1 MQTRCCRVDAGNG
14 YGVVATK
21 LKKGSSCLCMGCASG
36 GERAAGSA
44 LRKDGGLDRLPFL
57 WRQKEKIQNSLHGKG
72 AQACHC
78 GLLLRHGPC
87 NTVGA
92 VTALELD
99 WGQAGLQ
106 GELQSHSRCA
116 NPLLLSLSRQCQRW
130 DSTSTSVHCCPHSRA
145 CAVSGLR
152 SFLILVI
159 WSCSQRSSVASL
171 GTFPFSSKA
180 GGQLGNV
187 SR

>member
-1 MQTRCCRVDAGNG
+1 
-14 YGVVATK
+14 VVATK
-21 LKKGSSCLCMGCASG
+21 LKKEVPACAWVVPLV
-36 GERAAGSA
+36 A
-44 LRKDGGLDRLPFL
+44 GGLLVQRCAKMMGLVGYL
-57 WRQKEKIQNSLHGKG
+57 SCGGKRKIQNSLHGKG
-72 AQACHC
+72 AQVCRC

-106 GELQSHSRCA
+106 GELQRHSRCA

-171 GTFPFSSKA
+171 GTFPFPRKPVGSLGTFPGGHAMLEIVSHQA
-180 GGQLGNV
+180 G
-187 SR
+187 SD

>member
-1 MQTRCCRVDAGNG
+1 
-14 YGVVATK
+14 
-21 LKKGSSCLCMGCASG
+21 MGCASG

-44 LRKDGGLDRLPFL
+44 LRKGGGLDSVTFPVEA
-57 WRQKEKIQNSLHGKG
+57 KVKIQNSLQGKG

-78 GLLLRHGPC
+78 GLLRHGPC
-87 NTVGA
+87 DTVGA

-106 GELQSHSRCA
+106 GELQRHSRCA

-171 GTFPFSSKA
+171 GTFPFPRKPVGSLGTFPGGHAMLEIVSHQA
-180 GGQLGNV
+180 G
-187 SR
+187 SD